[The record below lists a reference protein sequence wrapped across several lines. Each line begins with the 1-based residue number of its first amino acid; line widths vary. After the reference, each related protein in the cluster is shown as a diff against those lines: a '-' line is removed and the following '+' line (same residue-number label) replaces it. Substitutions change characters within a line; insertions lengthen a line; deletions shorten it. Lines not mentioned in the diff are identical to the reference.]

1 MWGQDIL
8 IKMKTIKEK
17 EWGKEEKWRK
27 NAQKKEEM
35 KTTFLSCKLK
45 CACENKVKYAAKSLK
60 MCGVCSKVF
69 CSTCSKAPCKVKGK
83 KQSWQVVCLQH
94 LHQALVHIKRRL
106 LHEVLDFDSESD
118 DSDHLRLFLI
128 VIPSFRHYLSVSQYS

>member
-45 CACENKVKYAAKSLK
+45 CACENKVCCKNLKDVRSVQQSL
-60 MCGVCSKVF
+60 
-69 CSTCSKAPCKVKGK
+69 
-83 KQSWQVVCLQH
+83 
-94 LHQALVHIKRRL
+94 L
-106 LHEVLDFDSESD
+106 LHIFQSTM
-118 DSDHLRLFLI
+118 
-128 VIPSFRHYLSVSQYS
+128 